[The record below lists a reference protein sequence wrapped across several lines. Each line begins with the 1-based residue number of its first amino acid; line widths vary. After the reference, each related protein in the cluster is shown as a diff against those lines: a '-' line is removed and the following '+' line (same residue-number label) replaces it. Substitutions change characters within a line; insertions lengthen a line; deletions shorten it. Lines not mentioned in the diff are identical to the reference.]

1 MRHGLTSATVF
12 VLIAGVGAS
21 VAQPPYRV
29 GETPSVGGQAVPAS
43 RGVGD
48 APFRV
53 ADVAAAHASRETAK
67 EAYLFVY
74 FTGDSVDGEKLRFAI
89 SDGNNALQWKDL
101 NHAKPVLEST
111 FGTRGLRDPFI
122 LRSAE
127 GDRFFLLATDL
138 STGRT
143 GWGGATDR
151 GSSHLEIWESTDLVH
166 WGKQRHVKVN
176 VPSAGMTWAPEA
188 SWDPTIGAYVVYW
201 TSSMFKDDA
210 RTQADGNGPQILMST
225 TRDFRRF
232 TTPVPWLKAADVPGL
247 VPGKGLI
254 DATVLKDGNDYVR
267 FVKGT
272 QVQGCASADILGQRA
287 TSLRATGSSG
297 EWSVI
302 ARCIARGAGTPEVE
316 GPSAFVANPGDVSG
330 FRYYVWVD
338 NYGGVGYI
346 PLGTNALSGDVRWTY
361 PKRFRLPASP
371 RHGSVLAITAG
382 ERDAL
387 VARWGASVVTARPS
401 SPAPAVTG
409 GDASRTMGGAWVV
422 PPVVASG
429 TRLPAPAGRRVVW
442 AADRP
447 GLHRDVLTNDGA
459 DPVTMHVTGTI
470 VQPAG
475 GAIVKRFTVQILGRD
490 RRRLYAYARTPTSAH
505 DANQPVI
512 ARSVHLALGGD
523 GVAPIPLNDNYG
535 VIFAKG
541 EPIGIDHVAQ
551 RGIADP
557 SPFYF
562 ADGSLGVIGTRVQMA
577 ATPDPSQLSAALV
590 FKADPVTPGT
600 FTELGLVDLQTTG
613 GVVRPKAVW
622 DSAARRYV
630 VAWRDR
636 AGGARWTTVEDLA
649 RTQKIVTPFYPA
661 DDSRVSQIA
670 STGNVGRTRSGSVA
684 TVFEDVA
691 DSARA
696 TLPGAE
702 AASSLP
708 VSEQTASILS
718 GRFGRIVNTAA
729 TVDAQTIVAG
739 DIGAATRAPVRLT
752 YSDGSTATR
761 GVDWDADDLRRL
773 VKARRGTHTI
783 RGTVRL
789 PVYPSVF
796 AYNRAD
802 PAIFRY
808 DQAGTRRYLFV
819 ATDDTGNDNVG
830 SAHLPLRMADS
841 IAALA
846 DANGGRKREVDL
858 LNRRT
863 RKDRTAEGRVIA
875 GCYWAPELHEIGGR
889 LSILFAPCF
898 NPADDQSNERGDWST
913 VEAHV
918 IQLRDGGNPANPAD
932 WSKPA
937 AVRKQDGSPLGR
949 TAFPK
954 NISLDMSYF
963 EADGRGYYTWSQRYL
978 SGSAPPGDPLTW
990 IAKVDPAHP
999 TRLTSE
1005 PRPIIAPDLSFEE
1018 NLAEGGFATIHDG
1031 RVTLV
1036 YSSSGVSPTYVVGG
1050 AWADVHADLT
1060 DIDAWHKYGAPLQK
1074 SMPMPP
1080 GVTDYRAYEQGPG
1093 HGAFTADADGT
1104 PLYVYHSWGDG
1115 VGGDGRDTRVRRV
1128 HWAATGRPILD
1139 MTPEDEVAPRNRV
1152 VTMMVTVTTPT
1163 R

>member
-1 MRHGLTSATVF
+1 MRHSLTSAAVI
-12 VLIAGVGAS
+12 VLIASNGPA
-21 VAQPPYRV
+21 VAQAPPRLGAV
-29 GETPSVGGQAVPAS
+29 PSVDGQAVPAS
-43 RGVGD
+43 RSVGD
-48 APFRV
+48 APYRV
-53 ADVAAAHASRETAK
+53 ADVAAPRASGETAK

-74 FTGDSVDGEKLRFAI
+74 FTGDSIDGEKLRFAI

-101 NHAKPVLEST
+101 NHAKPVLESA

-201 TSSMFKDDA
+201 TSSMFKDDG

-225 TRDFRRF
+225 TRDFRSF

-247 VPGKGLI
+247 VPDKGLI

-272 QVQGCASADILGQRA
+272 QAEGCASADILGQRA
-287 TSLRATGSSG
+287 TSLRAAGTSG

-302 ARCIARGAGTPEVE
+302 ARCIGRTAGTPEVE

-346 PLGTNALSGDVRWTY
+346 PLATNSLSGDVRWTY
-361 PKRFRLPASP
+361 PKHFRLPASP

-387 VARWGASVVTARPS
+387 VARWGASVVPARPS
-401 SPAPAVTG
+401 PAPTVTG
-409 GDASRTMGGAWVV
+409 GDASRTMGEAWVV

-429 TRLPAPAGRRVVW
+429 TRLPAPAGSRVVW

-447 GLHRDVLTNDGA
+447 GLHRDVLTNDDA

-470 VQPAG
+470 VRPAG
-475 GAIVKRFTVQILGRD
+475 GSIVKRFKVQILGRD
-490 RRRLYAYARTPTSAH
+490 MRRLYAYARTPTSAR

-523 GVAPIPLNDNYG
+523 GAAPIPLNDNYG

-541 EPIGIDHVAQ
+541 EHTGIDHVAQ

-577 ATPDPSQLSAALV
+577 ATPDPSQSSAALV
-590 FKADPVTPGT
+590 FKADPVTPGN

-636 AGGARWTTVEDLA
+636 AGDARWTTVEDLA
-649 RTQKIVTPFYPA
+649 RTQKIVTPFDPA
-661 DDSRVSQIA
+661 DDGRVSQIA
-670 STGNVGRTRSGSVA
+670 STGNVGPTRSGSVA
-684 TVFEDVA
+684 TVFEHVA

-708 VSEQTASILS
+708 VSGQTASILS

-761 GVDWDADDLRRL
+761 GVDWDANDLRRL
-773 VKARRGTHTI
+773 AKARSGTHTI
-783 RGTVRL
+783 RGAVRL

-802 PAIFRY
+802 PTIFGY

-819 ATDDTGNDNVG
+819 ATDDTNNDNVG
-830 SAHLPLRMADS
+830 SVHLPLRMADS

-875 GCYWAPELHEIGGR
+875 GCYWAPELHQIGGR

-898 NPADDQSNERGDWST
+898 NPVDSQSNERGDWST

-918 IQLRDGGNPANPAD
+918 MQLRDGGNPANPAD

-949 TAFPK
+949 TAFSK

-963 EADGRGYYTWSQRYL
+963 EADGQGYYTWSQRYL
-978 SGSAPPGDPLTW
+978 SASAALGDPLTW

-1031 RVTLV
+1031 RVTMV

-1050 AWADVHADLT
+1050 AWADVHSDLT
-1060 DIDAWHKYGAPLQK
+1060 DIDTWHKYGAPLQK

-1093 HGAFTADADGT
+1093 HGAFTVDADGT

-1115 VGGDGRDTRVRRV
+1115 VGGNGRDTRVRRI

-1139 MTPEDEVAPRNRV
+1139 MPPEEEVAPRNRA